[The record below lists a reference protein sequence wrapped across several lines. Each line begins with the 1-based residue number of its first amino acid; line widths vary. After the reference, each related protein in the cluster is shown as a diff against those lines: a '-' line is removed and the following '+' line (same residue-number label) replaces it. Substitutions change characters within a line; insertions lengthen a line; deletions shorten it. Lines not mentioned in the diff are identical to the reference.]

1 MAWVTEAYVKNS
13 ITTAATTAL
22 GLTGTVF
29 TQFEAEARSTVV
41 AAMQHAGYAAPASI
55 TIDGTSDAGSFLA
68 QLVTSIV
75 LRDAYQLR
83 KGVRLPFD
91 PSSRISDGLSRLDA
105 LYEKKLPIP
114 GMEPDSLDGYG
125 GSKGSPIVGT
135 DAVVAKFRNLAGF

>member
-13 ITTAATTAL
+13 ITTAAATAL

-41 AAMQHAGYAAPASI
+41 AAMQHAGYSAPSTI
-55 TIDGTSDAGSFLA
+55 TIDGSSDAGSFLA
-68 QLVTSIV
+68 QLVTSII
-75 LRDAYQLR
+75 LRDSYQLR

-91 PSSRISDGLSRLDA
+91 PSGTITEGLMRLDA
-105 LYEKKLPIP
+105 VYNKKLPIP
-114 GMEPDSLDGYG
+114 GLEPDSLNGYA

-135 DAVVAKFRNLAGF
+135 NAVVAKFRNLAGF